1 VEGARAVFRILSVFA
16 PIPFFWMVF
25 DQKASAWIV
34 QAKQMNLQ
42 VGLWTFE
49 PSQLQFINPAL
60 VMLLIP
66 FATGVAYPAFERL
79 GYPLKPLRRMT
90 IGLFFAAA
98 SFVLVALIQVA
109 LDQGSRLSVLWQ
121 AVPYVVL
128 TLGEILV
135 STTGLEFAYTQAPG
149 EMKGTIMSF
158 WMLAVAA
165 GNLVVAV
172 ISRLNIFTG
181 AASFLFYAF
190 LVSVAGLALA
200 LIARGYQEVEFFRGT
215 AAPASAPDESFSS
228 TADLNSNRV
237 RVLR

>member
-1 VEGARAVFRILSVFA
+1 
-16 PIPFFWMVF
+16 MVF

-66 FATGVAYPAFERL
+66 FATGVAYPALERL

-98 SFVLVALIQVA
+98 SFVLVALIQVV
-109 LDQGSRLSVLWQ
+109 LDQGGRLSVLWQ

-135 STTGLEFAYTQAPG
+135 STTGLEFAYSQAPG

-172 ISRLNIFTG
+172 ISRFNIFTG

-190 LVSVAGLALA
+190 LVSAAGLALA
-200 LIARGYQEVEFFRGT
+200 LIARGYREVEFFRET
-215 AAPASAPDESFSS
+215 AAPASVPDESFAS

-237 RVLR
+237 RAFKGL